1 MQIRVRKKILRTL
14 FYIGLVILLFMWL
27 IPLSFCLFTA
37 IKTNNAF
44 YHQPVFSF
52 PKEIEFDNFVNA
64 FQVMA
69 PYMKNGLIV
78 SVLKVPLGIFV
89 EALAAFAITRLHI
102 KGATGFFVFFLIG
115 MMVPHQATL
124 IPINIAL
131 SRLQLTN
138 TYLGLFY
145 VYVAFGI
152 AFGVMVLR
160 GFMRGIPFEIDE
172 SARIDGASNWKLF
185 TNIILPISRPAF
197 STLIIM
203 DFLSTWNEFLLA
215 SVLITDD
222 TMRTV
227 PAGLLRFHGEAGV
240 HYPTLCAAILV
251 SILPVLVL
259 YLIFQR
265 YFVEGISGAVKG

>member
-1 MQIRVRKKILRTL
+1 MHIHKKAFKFL
-14 FYIGLVILLFMWL
+14 FYVGLIILLFVWM
-27 IPLSFCLFTA
+27 IPLSFCFFTA

-44 YHQPVFSF
+44 YHQPIFSL
-52 PKEIEFDNFVNA
+52 PDAIEWHNFTNA
-64 FQVMA
+64 FNVMA

-78 SVLKVPLGIFV
+78 CILKVPLGILV
-89 EALAAFAITRLHI
+89 EALAAFAITRLKI
-102 KGATGFFVFFLIG
+102 KCPTGFFIFFLVG
-115 MMVPHQATL
+115 MMVPHQVAL
-124 IPINIAL
+124 IPLNITL
-131 SRLQLTN
+131 SKLQLTN
-138 TYLGLFY
+138 TYWGLFY

-160 GFMRGIPFEIDE
+160 GFMRAIPNEIDE
-172 SARIDGASNWKLF
+172 SARIDGATNWKLF
-185 TNIILPISRPAF
+185 THIILPITRPAF

-222 TMRTV
+222 AMRTV
-227 PAGLLRFHGEAGV
+227 PAGLLRFNGEAGV
-240 HYPTLCAAILV
+240 HYPTLCAGILV

-259 YLIFQR
+259 YLVFQR